1 MIRMDV
7 MMFYADN
14 DVDDVYIVSP
24 CDDDVYDVSDVEA
37 DGFK

>member
-14 DVDDVYIVSP
+14 DDVYIVSP
-24 CDDDVYDVSDVEA
+24 CDNDVNDVSDVEVLML
-37 DGFK
+37 